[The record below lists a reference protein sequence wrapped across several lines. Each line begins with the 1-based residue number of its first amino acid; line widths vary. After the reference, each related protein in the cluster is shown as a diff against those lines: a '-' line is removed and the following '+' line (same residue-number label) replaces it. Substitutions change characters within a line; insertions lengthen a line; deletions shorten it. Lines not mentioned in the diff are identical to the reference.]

1 MAGALSRR
9 DIEMIFR
16 AETDKA
22 TRPIGEL
29 TRDVKTLRSALEDQ
43 IKAAERG
50 EVSLDKLADTTRD
63 LKKAQEELGTAR
75 SLLTS
80 LNGQVTALEKAEA
93 KLESASAKYNDLK
106 AQVEAAEK
114 PTKRLTNSLEAA
126 GNAQQRAADSVEK
139 IGTEV
144 AATRAQIEGII
155 GPVTNFGESFKSIA
169 DTSREIARGLAVAGA
184 ASDDFKGKL
193 AALDAQQAKLDGDN
207 AFQQQGRD
215 AGLLQAQIDYISQ
228 FENRVELLNQAKREL
243 TQQNAAFDQALRAQE
258 AKEGAANVDQLRRAF
273 EATAAEQQRI
283 EQVNAF
289 RQIAADANAAATD
302 VSRFGTTA
310 DTTSASAT
318 RLADAILGITA
329 PTAAAN
335 QSLDGL
341 EESVKSA
348 ASVLD
353 GDAQKSLQ
361 QYNVA
366 MGELSAANAAAMRI
380 AKDVDGYRVQQEA
393 LARSTAAFE
402 TAQAE
407 VKKLAADL
415 ATADTPTDQM
425 AQALKRAEA
434 QLEAA
439 GREMQRDGNLAE
451 QMGAKLRKAG
461 VDVNNLTQAEE
472 RLTQAA
478 KEAAAAQSEIA
489 GKTGGGTSPFGF
501 SLQDMQNLGY
511 QVNDL
516 ITQVASGTPI
526 TQAFAQQ
533 FGQIYQIPAMQN
545 LIARF
550 AVFIPLVA
558 AAAVVVGTLAAAIS
572 RAGDR
577 ADALKQAEGYI
588 ARIGEGG
595 ALTAQQMA
603 DASVALQDFGASA
616 EDAFKIVTDFNEAGL
631 DPTYLND
638 FTQAVKN
645 ASDATGVE
653 MPEAASLLTDAL
665 SGGYDQVVALDEQ
678 FNFLTVSEREHI
690 RAMYDSGQ
698 ESEARRIV
706 FDRFYE
712 SMDEGAAK
720 MNGPWSNA
728 VDNFKGAF
736 RSFLDYL
743 GSTTIV
749 KDFIRDVNDALVG
762 LNYLLLRARGF
773 SHEEAGIAAVQRQ
786 GRAPQQGG
794 RTGGGGTGDPA
805 GGRTRGPTKEGQ
817 DAIADAQREL
827 KARKLLTHEER
838 LRNAEIEARRKA
850 PKGASDEERSQL
862 AALARQK
869 EQNAIAEEG
878 RKAGARGAKKAETD
892 RKRAQREAEALANK
906 IAAAEESL
914 QTGLDGMETKVAKA
928 TMGSVEEALAAAGQ
942 AVDSQ
947 YDKLYRRLDDF
958 AKLTG
963 GRGTIGGLSIDA
975 YRAQL
980 DANKV
985 ILTQQAQLKVYEDQI
1000 NAVLNQ
1006 RKAILADIEE
1016 RANRGAIT
1024 SAQAIQESSEVTSR
1038 LNPVI
1043 QQLAGAAG
1051 QFATSI
1057 AGANPSPEL
1066 QAFLDKMERI
1076 SGQAAAGPMQS
1087 DVSKTAN
1094 ARLGAEESKLNT
1106 IIQQR
1111 NELIAANNT
1120 LVELGLKTQ
1129 ADAQRDTAAA
1139 FATSQPMIMEQ
1150 VRVIQ
1155 QTLDLM
1161 RQLGV
1166 IQPQV
1171 YDAWIAKLQAVT
1183 AQSTY
1188 TNENV
1193 LKLNNLVQ
1201 NQLLQG
1207 GMNMFDSFA
1216 KGLAGLATGTMS
1228 VGDAFNGLLDT
1239 FLNFAATFLA
1249 EIAKMIIQALIL
1261 KAIQSALGLPG
1272 GGGGL
1277 GGFFFHSG
1285 TGPGGVGGGSSRR
1298 TRSSFDLHPSMLAAV
1313 PRYHEGTQGAGLKNN
1328 EMVAVLERGEKVLTE
1343 EQQRAEAKRAAGSGD
1358 GATGLR
1364 QVLAFGDDQVAAAM
1378 QGMAGEKVTVTH
1390 LRRNVPLIKQ
1400 LLKD

>member
-80 LNGQVTALEKAEA
+80 LNGQVAALDKAEA
-93 KLESASAKYNDLK
+93 KLEAASAKYNDLK

-126 GNAQQRAADSVEK
+126 GNAQQRAAENVSR
-139 IGTEV
+139 IGEEV
-144 AATRAQIEGII
+144 AQTRAQIEGII
-155 GPVTNFGESFKSIA
+155 GPVTNFGDSFKSIA

-184 ASDDFKGKL
+184 ASDEFKGKL
-193 AALDAQQAKLDGDN
+193 AALDAQQAKLDSDS

-243 TQQNAAFDQALRAQE
+243 VQQNAAFDQALRAQE
-258 AKEGAANVDQLRRAF
+258 AKEGAANVETLRRAF

-366 MGELSAANAAAMRI
+366 MGELAAANAAAMRI
-380 AKDVDGYRVQQEA
+380 AKDIDGYQVQQEA
-393 LARSTAAFE
+393 LARSTARFQE
-402 TAQAE
+402 AQGE
-407 VKKLAADL
+407 VKRLAADL
-415 ATADTPTDQM
+415 AATDTPTDQM

-434 QLEAA
+434 ALEAA
-439 GREMQRDGNLAE
+439 GREMQRDGNAAE
-451 QMGAKLRKAG
+451 QMAGKLRRAG
-461 VDVNNLTQAEE
+461 VDVNNLTEAEQ

-489 GKTGGGTSPFGF
+489 GKTGGATNPFGF

-511 QVNDL
+511 QINDL

-558 AAAVVVGTLAAAIS
+558 AAAAVVGVFAAALS

-588 ARIGEGG
+588 ARVGEGG
-595 ALTAQQMA
+595 ELTAQQIA

-653 MPEAASLLTDAL
+653 MPEAAKALTDAL
-665 SGGYDQVVALDEQ
+665 SGGYDEVVKLDEQ

-773 SHEEAGIAAVQRQ
+773 SHEEAGIAAVQGA

-794 RTGGGGTGDPA
+794 RGGRAGGDPA
-805 GGRTRGPTKEGQ
+805 GGRTTGRTKEGA
-817 DAIADAQREL
+817 DAIAEAREELVVRKQLTREQRL
-827 KARKLLTHEER
+827 ARAER
-838 LRNAEIEARRKA
+838 EARRKA
-850 PKGASDEERSQL
+850 PAGASDAERAEL
-862 AALARQK
+862 ASIARQK
-869 EQNAIAEEG
+869 EANAIAEEG
-878 RKAGARGAKKAETD
+878 RKAGARGARKAEAD
-892 RKRAQREAEALANK
+892 RRRAAREAETLANR

-914 QTGLDGMETKVAKA
+914 QTGLDGMEAKVARA
-928 TMGSVEEALAAAGQ
+928 TMGSLEESLAAAGQ

-947 YDKLYRRLDDF
+947 YDKLYRKLDDF
-958 AKLTG
+958 AKLTN

-985 ILTQQAQLKVYEDQI
+985 ILTQQAQLKVYEDQV

-1043 QQLAGAAG
+1043 QQLAGAAST
-1051 QFATSI
+1051 FATSI

-1094 ARLGAEESKLNT
+1094 ARLGAEEAKLNT

-1139 FATSQPMIMEQ
+1139 FANSQPMIMEQ

-1161 RQLGV
+1161 RELGV

-1171 YDAWIAKLQAVT
+1171 YDAWIAKLQAVQ

-1207 GMNMFDSFA
+1207 GMNMFDAFA

-1228 VGDAFNGLLDT
+1228 VGDAFEGLLDT

-1261 KAIQSALGLPG
+1261 KAIQSSLGLPG

-1298 TRSSFDLHPSMLAAV
+1298 TRSSFELHPSMLAAV

-1343 EQQRAEAKRAAGSGD
+1343 EQQRAEAKRNAGSGD
-1358 GATGLR
+1358 SGGGLR

-1378 QGMAGEKVTVTH
+1378 QGAAGEKVTVTH

>member
-126 GNAQQRAADSVEK
+126 GNAQQRAADNVEK

-193 AALDAQQAKLDGDN
+193 AALDAQQAKLDSDN

-258 AKEGAANVDQLRRAF
+258 AKEGAANVETLRRAF

-289 RQIAADANAAATD
+289 RQIASDANAAATD

-335 QSLDGL
+335 RSLDGL

-353 GDAQKSLQ
+353 GDAQKSLH

-366 MGELSAANAAAMRI
+366 MGELAAANAAAMRI
-380 AKDVDGYRVQQEA
+380 AKDIDGYQVQQEA
-393 LARSTAAFE
+393 LAKSTARFE
-402 TAQAE
+402 EAQAE

-415 ATADTPTDQM
+415 AATDTPTEQM
-425 AQALKRAEA
+425 AAALRKAEA
-434 QLEAA
+434 ALEAA
-439 GREMQRDGNLAE
+439 GREMQRDGNAAE
-451 QMGAKLRKAG
+451 QMAGKLRKAG
-461 VDVNNLTQAEE
+461 VDVNNLTEAEQ
-472 RLTQAA
+472 RLTDAA
-478 KEAAAAQSEIA
+478 KEAAAAQAEIA
-489 GKTGGGTSPFGF
+489 GATGGATNPLGF

-511 QVNDL
+511 QINDL

-533 FGQIYQIPAMQN
+533 FGQIFQIPAMQN

-558 AAAVVVGTLAAAIS
+558 AAAAIVAVLAAAIS
-572 RAGDR
+572 RVGDR

-595 ALTAQQMA
+595 ALTAQQIA

-653 MPEAASLLTDAL
+653 MPEAAAALTDAL
-665 SGGYDQVVALDEQ
+665 SGGYDEVVKLDEQ

-706 FDRFYE
+706 FDKFYE

-749 KDFIRDVNDALVG
+749 KDFIKDVDDALVG

-773 SHEEAGIAAVQRQ
+773 SHEEAGIAAVQRK

-794 RTGGGGTGDPA
+794 RGGRAGGDPA
-805 GGRTRGPTKEGQ
+805 GGRTTGRTKEGA
-817 DAIADAQREL
+817 DAIAEAREELVVRKQLTREQRL
-827 KARKLLTHEER
+827 ARAER
-838 LRNAEIEARRKA
+838 DARRKA
-850 PKGASDEERSQL
+850 PAGASDAERDEL
-862 AALARQK
+862 ASIARQK
-869 EQNAIAEEG
+869 EANAIAAEG
-878 RKAGARGAKKAETD
+878 RKAGERGAKKAEAD
-892 RKRAQREAEALANK
+892 RRRAAREAQTLANR

-928 TMGSVEEALAAAGQ
+928 TMGNIEEALAASAR
-942 AVDSQ
+942 AVDAQ
-947 YDKLYRRLDDF
+947 YDKLYRKLDDF
-958 AKLTG
+958 AKLTNG
-963 GRGTIGGLSIDA
+963 KGTIGGLTIES

-980 DANKV
+980 DANKAL
-985 ILTQQAQLKVYEDQI
+985 LTQQAQLKDYEEDV
-1000 NAVLNQ
+1000 NALVAIRAQKL
-1006 RKAILADIEE
+1006 KAIEE
-1016 RANRGAIT
+1016 RVASGAL
-1024 SAQAIQESSEVTSR
+1024 SPAAGVAEAAEVTSR
-1038 LNPVI
+1038 LND
-1043 QQLAGAAG
+1043 QLDR
-1051 QFATSI
+1051 SI
-1057 AGANPSPEL
+1057 AAAFSFAAAMYEVKPSPQL
-1066 QAFLDKMERI
+1066 SAFMAKLDSIDLTTGVGRENTEARKI
-1076 SGQAAAGPMQS
+1076 SDKVLSG
-1087 DVSKTAN
+1087 
-1094 ARLGAEESKLNT
+1094 EEAKLNT
-1106 IIQQR
+1106 IIQQS

-1120 LVELGLKTQ
+1120 LVELGLKTTQ
-1129 ADAQRDTAAA
+1129 DAQRDTAAA
-1139 FATSQPMIMEQ
+1139 FANSQPAIQAQ
-1150 VRVIQ
+1150 VATIRE
-1155 QTLDLM
+1155 TLDLM
-1161 RQLGV
+1161 RELGV

-1171 YDAWIAKLQAVT
+1171 YDTWIAKLQAVT

-1228 VGDAFNGLLDT
+1228 VGDAFEGLLDT

-1261 KAIQSALGLPG
+1261 QAIQSSLGLPG

-1298 TRSSFDLHPSMLAAV
+1298 TRSSFDLHPSMLGAV

-1343 EQQRAEAKRAAGSGD
+1343 EQQRAEAKRNAGGGDSG
-1358 GATGLR
+1358 GGLR

-1378 QGMAGEKVTVTH
+1378 QGTAGEKVTVTH

>member
-43 IKAAERG
+43 ISAAERG

-80 LNGQVTALEKAEA
+80 LNGQVSALEKAEQ
-93 KLESASAKYNDLK
+93 KLEAASAKYNDLK
-106 AQVEAAEK
+106 TQVEAAEK

-126 GNAQQRAADSVEK
+126 GNAQQRAAENVEK

-144 AATRAQIEGII
+144 AATRSQIEGII
-155 GPVTNFGESFKSIA
+155 GPVTSFGDSFKSIA
-169 DTSREIARGLAVAGA
+169 DTSRDIARGLAVAGA
-184 ASDDFKGKL
+184 ATDEFKGKL
-193 AALDAQQAKLDGDN
+193 AALDAAQAKLDGDN

-258 AKEGAANVDQLRRAF
+258 AKEGAANVETLRRAF

-289 RQIAADANAAATD
+289 RQIASDANAAATD

-310 DTTSASAT
+310 DTTSTSAT

-329 PTAAAN
+329 PTALAN

-366 MGELSAANAAAMRI
+366 MGELASANAAAMRI
-380 AKDVDGYRVQQEA
+380 AKDVDGYRVQQDA
-393 LARSTAAFE
+393 LAKSTARFE
-402 TAQAE
+402 EAQAE

-415 ATADTPTDQM
+415 AATDTPTEQM
-425 AQALKRAEA
+425 AAALRKAEGA
-434 QLEAA
+434 LEAA
-439 GREMQRDGNLAE
+439 GREMQKDGNAAE
-451 QMGAKLRKAG
+451 QMAGKLRRAG
-461 VDVNNLTQAEE
+461 VDVNNLTEAEQ

-489 GKTGGGTSPFGF
+489 GKTGGATNPFGF

-558 AAAVVVGTLAAAIS
+558 AAAVVVGVFAAAVS

-653 MPEAASLLTDAL
+653 MPDAAAALTDAL
-665 SGGYDQVVALDEQ
+665 SGGYDEVVKLDEQ

-794 RTGGGGTGDPA
+794 RTGGGGDPA
-805 GGRTRGPTKEGQ
+805 GGRTTGRTKEGQ
-817 DAIADAQREL
+817 DAIAEAREELVVRRQLTREQRL
-827 KARKLLTHEER
+827 A
-838 LRNAEIEARRKA
+838 NAEREARRKA
-850 PKGASDEERSQL
+850 PAGSSDAERAELASI
-862 AALARQK
+862 ARQK
-869 EQNAIAEEG
+869 ESNAIAEEG
-878 RKAGARGAKKAETD
+878 RKAGARGA
-892 RKRAQREAEALANK
+892 RRAQADARRAAREAETLANR
-906 IAAAEESL
+906 IAAAQESL

-928 TMGSVEEALAAAGQ
+928 TMGNIEEALAAAGQ

-947 YDKLYRRLDDF
+947 YDRLYRRLEDF
-958 AKLTG
+958 ATLTN

-985 ILTQQAQLKVYEDQI
+985 ILTQQAQLKVYEDQV

-1024 SAQAIQESSEVTSR
+1024 SAQAIQESAEVTSR

-1043 QQLAGAAG
+1043 QQLAGAATT
-1051 QFATSI
+1051 FATAI
-1057 AGANPSPEL
+1057 GGASPSPEL
-1066 QAFLDKMERI
+1066 QAFLDKMDRI

-1094 ARLGAEESKLNT
+1094 ARLGVEEAKLNQ
-1106 IIQQR
+1106 IISER
-1111 NELIAANNT
+1111 NNLIAANNT

-1139 FATSQPMIMEQ
+1139 FANSQPMIQAQ
-1150 VRVIQ
+1150 VAVIQ

-1161 RQLGV
+1161 RELGV
-1166 IQPQV
+1166 VQPQV

-1228 VGDAFNGLLDT
+1228 VGEAFGDLLNT

-1343 EQQRAEAKRAAGSGD
+1343 EQQRAEAKRNAGGGDSG
-1358 GATGLR
+1358 GGLR

-1378 QGMAGEKVTVTH
+1378 QGTAGEKVTVTH

>member
-80 LNGQVTALEKAEA
+80 LNGQVAALDKAEA

-126 GNAQQRAADSVEK
+126 GNAQQRAAENVSR
-139 IGTEV
+139 IGEEV
-144 AATRAQIEGII
+144 AQTRAQIEGII
-155 GPVTNFGESFKSIA
+155 GPVTNFGDSFKSIA

-184 ASDDFKGKL
+184 ASDEFKGKL
-193 AALDAQQAKLDGDN
+193 AALDAQQAKLDSDS

-228 FENRVELLNQAKREL
+228 FENRVEMLNAAKREL
-243 TQQNAAFDQALRAQE
+243 TQQNAAFDQALKAQE
-258 AKEGAANVDQLRRAF
+258 AKEGAANVETLRRAF

-318 RLADAILGITA
+318 RLADAILAITA

-348 ASVLD
+348 AAVLD

-366 MGELSAANAAAMRI
+366 MGELAAANAAAMRI
-380 AKDVDGYRVQQEA
+380 ARDVDGYRTQQEA

-402 TAQAE
+402 AAQAE
-407 VKKLAADL
+407 VKRLAADL
-415 ATADTPTDQM
+415 ATTDTPTDQM
-425 AQALKRAEA
+425 VQALKRAEA

-451 QMGAKLRKAG
+451 QMGGKLRKAG
-461 VDVNNLTQAEE
+461 VDVNNLTEAEQ

-478 KEAAAAQSEIA
+478 KEAAAAQEEIA
-489 GKTGGGTSPFGF
+489 GKTGGATNPFGF

-595 ALTAQQMA
+595 ELTAQQMA

-653 MPEAASLLTDAL
+653 MPDAAKALTDAL
-665 SGGYDQVVALDEQ
+665 SGGYDEVVKLDEQ

-794 RTGGGGTGDPA
+794 RSAGRGDPA
-805 GGRTRGPTKEGQ
+805 GGRTTGPTKEGQ

-827 KARKLLTHEER
+827 KARKLLTREER

-850 PKGASDEERSQL
+850 PTGASDEERDQL

-869 EQNAIAEEG
+869 ELNAITEEG
-878 RKAGARGAKKAETD
+878 RKAGARGARKAEAD
-892 RKRAQREAEALANK
+892 RRRAQREAETLANR

-928 TMGSVEEALAAAGQ
+928 TMGNITEALAAAGQ

-963 GRGTIGGLSIDA
+963 GKGTIGGLSIDA

-1024 SAQAIQESSEVTSR
+1024 SAQAIKESSEVTSR

-1087 DVSKTAN
+1087 DVAKTAD

-1129 ADAQRDTAAA
+1129 QDAQRDTAAA
-1139 FATSQPMIMEQ
+1139 FQNSQPMIMEQ

-1161 RQLGV
+1161 RELGV

-1285 TGPGGVGGGSSRR
+1285 TDSVGGGSSRR
-1298 TRSSFDLHPSMLAAV
+1298 TRSSFELHPSMLAAV

-1328 EMVAVLERGEKVLTE
+1328 EMVAVLERGEKVMTE
-1343 EQQRAEAKRAAGSGD
+1343 EQQRQEAKRAAGSGD

>member
-80 LNGQVTALEKAEA
+80 LNGQVSALEKAEQ

-126 GNAQQRAADSVEK
+126 GNAQQRAAENVEK

-155 GPVTNFGESFKSIA
+155 GPVTNFGDSFKSIA

-193 AALDAQQAKLDGDN
+193 AALDAQQAKLDSDS

-215 AGLLQAQIDYISQ
+215 AGLLQSQIDYISQ

-258 AKEGAANVDQLRRAF
+258 AKEGADNVNRLRAAF

-318 RLADAILGITA
+318 RLADAILAITA
-329 PTAAAN
+329 PASAAN
-335 QSLDGL
+335 QSIDGL
-341 EESVKSA
+341 EESVKQA

-353 GDAQKSLQ
+353 GEGNRSLQ

-366 MGELSAANAAAMRI
+366 MGELAAANAAAMRI

-478 KEAAAAQSEIA
+478 KEAAAAQQEIA

-712 SMDEGAAK
+712 SMDEGATK

-749 KDFIRDVNDALVG
+749 KDFIRDVNDALIG

-794 RTGGGGTGDPA
+794 RSSGGGDPA

-817 DAIADAQREL
+817 DAIADANREL
-827 KARKLLTHEER
+827 KARKLLTREER

-850 PKGASDEERSQL
+850 PKGASDDERDQL

-869 EQNAIAEEG
+869 ELNAITEEG
-878 RKAGARGAKKAETD
+878 RKAGARGARKAEAD
-892 RKRAQREAEALANK
+892 RKRAQREAETLANR

-928 TMGSVEEALAAAGQ
+928 TMGSVEDALAAAGQ

-963 GRGTIGGLSIDA
+963 GKGTIGGLSIDA

-1024 SAQAIQESSEVTSR
+1024 SAQAIKESSEVTSR

-1043 QQLAGAAG
+1043 QQLAGAAST
-1051 QFATSI
+1051 FATSI

-1066 QAFLDKMERI
+1066 QAFLDKMDRI

-1094 ARLGAEESKLNT
+1094 ARLGAEEAKLNT

-1139 FATSQPMIMEQ
+1139 FQNSQPMIMEQ

-1161 RQLGV
+1161 RELGV

-1285 TGPGGVGGGSSRR
+1285 TDSVGGGSSRR
-1298 TRSSFDLHPSMLAAV
+1298 TRSSFELHPSMLAAV

-1378 QGMAGEKVTVTH
+1378 QGAAGEKVTVTH

>member
-22 TRPIGEL
+22 SRPIGDL
-29 TRDVKTLRSALEDQ
+29 TKDVKALRGALEDQ
-43 IKAAERG
+43 VKAAERG

-75 SLLTS
+75 SLLTA
-80 LNGQVTALEKAEA
+80 LNGQVSALEKAEQ
-93 KLESASAKYNDLK
+93 KLESATEKYNRLK
-106 AQVEAAEK
+106 AEVDAAEK

-126 GNAQQRAADSVEK
+126 GNAQQRAADNVER

-144 AATRAQIEGII
+144 QQTREQIEGII
-155 GPVTNFGESFKSIA
+155 GPVSNFADSFKQVA
-169 DTSREIARGLAVAGA
+169 DTSRDIARGLAVAGA
-184 ASDDFKGKL
+184 ASDDFKAKL
-193 AALDAQQAKLDGDN
+193 AALDAQQAKLDSDSS
-207 AFQQQGRD
+207 FQQQGRD
-215 AGLLQAQIDYISQ
+215 AGLLQSQIDYISQ

-243 TQQNAAFDQALRAQE
+243 TQQNAAFDEALRAQE
-258 AKEGAANVDQLRRAF
+258 AKEGAANVEQLRRAF

-318 RLADAILGITA
+318 RLADAILAITA
-329 PTAAAN
+329 PAAAAN
-335 QSLDGL
+335 QTLDGL
-341 EESVKSA
+341 EGSVKEA

-353 GDAQKSLQ
+353 GEGKRSLQ
-361 QYNVA
+361 QYNQA
-366 MGELSAANAAAMRI
+366 MNDLAAANAATMRI
-380 AKDVDGYRVQQEA
+380 AKDIDGWRTQQEA

-402 TAQAE
+402 AAQAE
-407 VKKLAADL
+407 VKRLAADL
-415 ATADTPTDQM
+415 ATTDTPTDEM
-425 AQALKRAEA
+425 AKALRRAEA
-434 QLEAA
+434 ALEAA
-439 GREMQRDGNLAE
+439 GREMQKDGNQAE
-451 QMGAKLRKAG
+451 AMGAKLRRAG
-461 VDVNNLTQAEE
+461 VDVNDLTKAEE
-472 RLTQAA
+472 RLTTAA
-478 KEAAAAQSEIA
+478 KEAAAAQEEIS
-489 GKTGGGTSPFGF
+489 GKTGGQANAFGF

-516 ITQVASGTPI
+516 ITQIASGTPI

-577 ADALKQAEGYI
+577 AEELRKAEAYI
-588 ARIGEGG
+588 ARIGDGG
-595 ALTAQQMA
+595 DLTAQQIA
-603 DASVALQDFGASA
+603 NASIALQDMGVSA
-616 EDAFKIVTDFNEAGL
+616 EDAFKILQDLNEAGL
-631 DPTYLND
+631 DPQYVD
-638 FTQAVKN
+638 AFTTAIKN
-645 ASDATGVE
+645 AADATGVE
-653 MPEAASLLTDAL
+653 MPEAASALTDAL
-665 SGGYDQVVALDEQ
+665 AGGYDEVVKLDEQ

-706 FDRFYE
+706 FDRFYA
-712 SMDEGAAK
+712 SMEEGAK
-720 MNGPWSNA
+720 NMNGPWKNA

-736 RSFLDYL
+736 RSFLDWL
-743 GSTTIV
+743 GSTTVV
-749 KDFIRDVNDALVG
+749 KDFINDVNNALVG

-773 SHEEAGIAAVQRQ
+773 THEQAGNAAVNNG
-786 GRAPQQGG
+786 GRAPTAAPRPTGDPRGG
-794 RTGGGGTGDPA
+794 RTTGS
-805 GGRTRGPTKEGQ
+805 TKEGQ
-817 DAIADAQREL
+817 DAIADARAEL
-827 KARKLLTHEER
+827 VERKKLTREER

-850 PKGASDEERSQL
+850 PKGSSDEERDQL
-862 AALARQK
+862 AAIARQK
-869 EQNAIAEEG
+869 ELNAINEE
-878 RKAGARGAKKAETD
+878 GAKKGAAAA
-892 RKRAQREAEALANK
+892 KRAKADRDRAAREAQALQNR
-906 IAAAEESL
+906 IDAAEESL
-914 QTGLDGMETKVAKA
+914 QSGLDGMEAKVAR
-928 TMGSVEEALAAAGQ
+928 TSMGGIADALAAAET
-942 AVDSQ
+942 AVDKQ
-947 YDKLYRRLDDF
+947 YDKLYRKLDDF

-985 ILTQQAQLKVYEDQI
+985 ILTQQAQLKVYEDQV
-1000 NAVLNQ
+1000 NAVLEQ
-1006 RKAILADIEE
+1006 RKQLLADIEE

-1024 SAQAIQESSEVTSR
+1024 SSQAIRESSEVTSR
-1038 LNPVI
+1038 LNPII
-1043 QQLAGAAG
+1043 QQLSGAATT
-1051 QFATSI
+1051 FASSI

-1076 SGQAAAGPMQS
+1076 SGQAQAGPMQS
-1087 DVSKTAN
+1087 DVAKTAQS
-1094 ARLGAEESKLNT
+1094 RLGVEENKLNQ
-1106 IIQQR
+1106 IISER
-1111 NELIAANNT
+1111 NNLIAANNT

-1139 FATSQPMIMEQ
+1139 FANSQPMIQAQ
-1150 VRVIQ
+1150 VQVIR
-1155 QTLDLM
+1155 QTIDLM
-1161 RQLGV
+1161 RELGV

-1261 KAIQSALGLPG
+1261 KAIQSSLGLPG

-1285 TGPGGVGGGSSRR
+1285 GDVGGGSSRR
-1298 TRSSFDLHPSMLAAV
+1298 TRSSFEIHPSMLAAV
-1313 PRYHEGTQGAGLKNN
+1313 PRYHEGTQGAGLKND
-1328 EMVAVLERGEKVLTE
+1328 EMVAVLQRGEKVLTE
-1343 EQQRAEAKRAAGSGD
+1343 EQQRQEAARNAGGSGD
-1358 GATGLR
+1358 GSTGLR

-1378 QGMAGEKVTVTH
+1378 QGAAGEKVTVTH

>member
-80 LNGQVTALEKAEA
+80 LNGQVSALEKAEQ

-126 GNAQQRAADSVEK
+126 GNAQQRAAENVEK

-144 AATRAQIEGII
+144 AATRSQIEAII
-155 GPVTNFGESFKSIA
+155 GPVTNFGDSFKSIA
-169 DTSREIARGLAVAGA
+169 DTSRDIARGLAVAGA
-184 ASDDFKGKL
+184 ATDEFKGKL
-193 AALDAQQAKLDGDN
+193 AALDAAQAKLDGDN

-258 AKEGAANVDQLRRAF
+258 AKEGAANVETLRRAF

-289 RQIAADANAAATD
+289 RQIASDANAAATD

-310 DTTSASAT
+310 DTTSTSAT

-329 PTAAAN
+329 PTALAN

-366 MGELSAANAAAMRI
+366 MGELASANAAAMRI

-393 LARSTAAFE
+393 LAKSTARFE
-402 TAQAE
+402 EAQAE

-415 ATADTPTDQM
+415 AATDTPTEQM
-425 AQALKRAEA
+425 AAALRKAEGA
-434 QLEAA
+434 LEAA
-439 GREMQRDGNLAE
+439 GREMQKDGNAAE
-451 QMGAKLRKAG
+451 QMAGKLRRAG
-461 VDVNNLTQAEE
+461 VDVNNLTEAEQ

-489 GKTGGGTSPFGF
+489 GKTGGATNPFGF

-558 AAAVVVGTLAAAIS
+558 AAAAIVGVFAAALS

-595 ALTAQQMA
+595 QLTAQQMA

-616 EDAFKIVTDFNEAGL
+616 EDAFKIITDFNEAGL

-653 MPEAASLLTDAL
+653 MPDAAAALTDAL
-665 SGGYDQVVALDEQ
+665 SGGYDEVVKLDEQ

-794 RTGGGGTGDPA
+794 RGGRAGGDPA
-805 GGRTRGPTKEGQ
+805 GGRTTGRTKEGS
-817 DAIADAQREL
+817 DAIAEAREELVVRKQLTREQRL
-827 KARKLLTHEER
+827 ARAER
-838 LRNAEIEARRKA
+838 DARRKA
-850 PKGASDEERSQL
+850 PAGASDAERAEL
-862 AALARQK
+862 ASIARQK
-869 EQNAIAEEG
+869 ESNAIAEEG
-878 RKAGARGAKKAETD
+878 RKAGARGAKKAEAD
-892 RKRAQREAEALANK
+892 RKRAQREAETLANK

-914 QTGLDGMETKVAKA
+914 QTGLDGMETKVARA
-928 TMGSVEEALAAAGQ
+928 TMGSLEESLAAAGQ

-947 YDKLYRRLDDF
+947 YDKLYRKLEDF
-958 AKLTG
+958 AKLTN

-985 ILTQQAQLKVYEDQI
+985 ILTQQAQLKVYEDQV

-1043 QQLAGAAG
+1043 QQLVGAAST
-1051 QFATSI
+1051 FASSI

-1066 QAFLDKMERI
+1066 QAFLDKMDRI

-1094 ARLGAEESKLNT
+1094 ARLGAEEAKLNT

-1139 FATSQPMIMEQ
+1139 FANSQPMIQEQ

-1161 RQLGV
+1161 RELGV

-1298 TRSSFDLHPSMLAAV
+1298 TRSSFELHPSMLGAV

-1343 EQQRAEAKRAAGSGD
+1343 EQQRAEAKRNAGGGDSSG
-1358 GATGLR
+1358 GLR

-1378 QGMAGEKVTVTH
+1378 QGAAGEKVTVTH

>member
-1 MAGALSRR
+1 
-9 DIEMIFR
+9 MIFR

-43 IKAAERG
+43 IKTAERG
-50 EVSLDKLADTTRD
+50 EVSLDKLATTTRD

-80 LNGQVTALEKAEA
+80 LNGQVSALEKAEQ
-93 KLESASAKYNDLK
+93 KLEAASAKYNDLK
-106 AQVEAAEK
+106 NQVDAAEK
-114 PTKRLTNSLEAA
+114 PTKRLTNSMEAA
-126 GNAQQRAADSVEK
+126 GRAQSAAAESVER
-139 IGTEV
+139 IGAEV
-144 AATRAQIEGII
+144 AQTRAQIEGII
-155 GPVTNFGESFKSIA
+155 GPVTNFGESFKTIA

-184 ASDDFKGKL
+184 ASDDFKAKL
-193 AALDAQQAKLDGDN
+193 AALDAQQSKTN
-207 AFQQQGRD
+207 ADASFQKQGQD
-215 AGLLQAQIDYISQ
+215 AGLLQSQIDYISQ

-258 AKEGAANVDQLRRAF
+258 AKEGADNVNRLRAAF

-289 RQIAADANAAATD
+289 RTIAADANAAATD

-318 RLADAILGITA
+318 RLADAILAITA
-329 PTAAAN
+329 PASAAN
-335 QSLDGL
+335 QSIDGL
-341 EESVKSA
+341 EESVKQA
-348 ASVLD
+348 ASILD
-353 GDAQKSLQ
+353 GEGNRSLQ

-366 MGELSAANAAAMRI
+366 MGELAAANAAAMRI
-380 AKDVDGYRVQQEA
+380 AKDVDGYRTQQEA
-393 LARSTAAFE
+393 LARSTAAFQA
-402 TAQAE
+402 AQAE
-407 VKKLAADL
+407 VKRLAADL
-415 ATADTPTDQM
+415 ATADTPTDEM
-425 AQALKRAEA
+425 AKALSRAEA
-434 QLEAA
+434 ALEAA

-451 QMGAKLRKAG
+451 QMGGKLRKAG
-461 VDVNNLTQAEE
+461 VDVNDLTQAEQ

-478 KEAAAAQSEIA
+478 KEAAAAQNEIA
-489 GKTGGGTSPFGF
+489 GKTGGASTPFGF

-558 AAAVVVGTLAAAIS
+558 AAAVAVGTLAAAIS

-577 ADALKQAEGYI
+577 AEALKSAEAYI
-588 ARIGEGG
+588 ARIGDGG
-595 ALTAQQMA
+595 DITAQQMA
-603 DASVALQDFGASA
+603 NASIALQDFGVSA
-616 EDAFKIVTDFNEAGL
+616 EDAMTILQNLNEAGL
-631 DPTYLND
+631 DPQYID
-638 FTQAVKN
+638 AFTVAIKN

-653 MPEAASLLTDAL
+653 MPEAAQLLTDAL
-665 SGGYDQVVALDEQ
+665 SGGYDQVVKLDEQ

-706 FDRFYE
+706 FDRFYA
-712 SMDEGAAK
+712 SMDEGASK
-720 MNGPWSNA
+720 MNGPWKNA

-743 GSTTIV
+743 GSTTVV
-749 KDFIRDVNDALVG
+749 KDFIADVNNALVG

-773 SHEEAGIAAVQRQ
+773 SHEQAGNAAVNGQ
-786 GRAPQQGG
+786 GRAPQAPQRPQGDPRGG
-794 RTGGGGTGDPA
+794 RTT
-805 GGRTRGPTKEGQ
+805 GPTKEGQ

-827 KARKLLTHEER
+827 KARKLLTREER

-850 PKGASDEERSQL
+850 PSGASDEERDQL

-869 EQNAIAEEG
+869 ESNALAEEG
-878 RKAGARGAKKAETD
+878 RKKGASAAKKAQSERD
-892 RKRAQREAEALANK
+892 KAAREAAALQNR
-906 IAAAEESL
+906 IESAEESL
-914 QTGLDGMETKVAKA
+914 QSGLDGMDAKVAKVA
-928 TMGSVEEALAAAGQ
+928 TGGITEALANAST
-942 AVDSQ
+942 AVDKQ
-947 YDKLYRRLDDF
+947 YDRLYRKLDDF
-958 AKLTG
+958 AKLTQG
-963 GRGTIGGLSIDA
+963 KGTIGGLTIDA

-980 DANKV
+980 DANKT
-985 ILTQQAQLKVYEDQI
+985 ILTQQAQLKVYEDQV
-1000 NAVLNQ
+1000 NDVLNQ
-1006 RKAILADIEE
+1006 RKQLLADIEE

-1024 SAQAIQESSEVTSR
+1024 SAQAIKESSEVTSR

-1057 AGANPSPEL
+1057 AGATPSPEL

-1076 SGQAAAGPMQS
+1076 SGQAQQGPMQS
-1087 DVSKTAN
+1087 DVAKTAN
-1094 ARLGAEESKLNT
+1094 TRLGAEEAKLNQ
-1106 IIQQR
+1106 IIAER
-1111 NELIAANNT
+1111 NNLISANNT

-1139 FATSQPMIMEQ
+1139 FATSQPMIAEQ

-1343 EQQRAEAKRAAGSGD
+1343 EQQRAEAKRAAGSGES
-1358 GATGLR
+1358 ATGLR

>member
-1 MAGALSRR
+1 MAGALNRR

-43 IKAAERG
+43 IKTAERG
-50 EVSLDKLADTTRD
+50 EVSLDKLASTTRD

-80 LNGQVTALEKAEA
+80 LNGQVSALEKAEE
-93 KLESASAKYNDLK
+93 KLTTASAKYNDLK
-106 AQVEAAEK
+106 NQVDAAEK
-114 PTKRLTNSLEAA
+114 PTKRLTNSMEAA
-126 GNAQQRAADSVEK
+126 GRAQSAAAESVER
-139 IGTEV
+139 IGAEV
-144 AATRAQIEGII
+144 AQTRAQIEGII
-155 GPVTNFGESFKSIA
+155 GPVTNFGDSFKSIA

-184 ASDDFKGKL
+184 ATDDFKAKL
-193 AALDAQQAKLDGDN
+193 ASLDAAQNKANADS
-207 AFQQQGRD
+207 AFQRQGQD

-228 FENRVELLNQAKREL
+228 FENRVELLSQAKKEL
-243 TQQNAAFDQALRAQE
+243 ATQNAAFDQALKAQA
-258 AKEGAANVDQLRRAF
+258 AKEGADNVDQLRRAF

-318 RLADAILGITA
+318 RLADAILAITA
-329 PTAAAN
+329 PAAAAN

-341 EESVKSA
+341 ENSVKTA

-353 GDAQKSLQ
+353 GDGQRSLQ

-366 MGELSAANAAAMRI
+366 MGELAAANAAAVRI
-380 AKDVDGYRVQQEA
+380 AKDVDGYRTQQEA

-402 TAQAE
+402 QAQRE
-407 VKKLAADL
+407 VVKLAADL
-415 ATADTPTDQM
+415 AAADAPTDEM
-425 AQALKRAEA
+425 ATALKRAEA
-434 QLEAA
+434 ALEAA
-439 GREMQRDGNLAE
+439 GKEMQRDGNLAE
-451 QMGAKLRKAG
+451 QLGGKLRKAG
-461 VDVNNLTQAEE
+461 VDVNDLTQAEQ

-478 KEAAAAQSEIA
+478 KEAAAAQGEIA
-489 GKTGGGTSPFGF
+489 GKTGGATNPFGF

-526 TQAFAQQ
+526 AQAFAQQ

-558 AAAVVVGTLAAAIS
+558 AAAVAVGVLVAVLN
-572 RAGDR
+572 RAGN
-577 ADALKQAEGYI
+577 AAENLKNAEGYI
-588 ARIGEGG
+588 ARIGDGG
-595 ALTAQQMA
+595 DFTAQQIA
-603 DASVALQDFGASA
+603 DATQALTDMGVAAG
-616 EDAFKIVTDFNEAGL
+616 EAFDIITQLNEAGL
-631 DPTYLND
+631 DPSYVQA
-638 FTQAVKN
+638 FTEAVRD
-645 ASDATGVE
+645 AALATGVE
-653 MPEAASLLTDAL
+653 IPEAAKLLTDAL
-665 SGGYDQVVALDEQ
+665 AGGYEEVAKLDDK
-678 FNFLTVSEREHI
+678 FNFLTVSEREQI

-706 FDRFYE
+706 FERFYA
-712 SMDEGAAK
+712 SMDEGAKK
-720 MNGPWSNA
+720 MRGTWSEA
-728 VDNFKGAF
+728 VRNFQEAWRG
-736 RSFLDYL
+736 FLDYL
-743 GSTTIV
+743 GNTQVIKNT
-749 KDFIRDVNDALVG
+749 IRDLNNAAIG
-762 LNYLLLRARGF
+762 LTYLTGRLKGL
-773 SHEEAGIAAVQRQ
+773 SHEQAGQLAVNGVSPNAPA
-786 GRAPQQGG
+786 GR
-794 RTGGGGTGDPA
+794 GGGGGAPRGDPR
-805 GGRTRGPTKEGQ
+805 GGRSTGPTKEGQ

-827 KARKLLTHEER
+827 KARKLLTREER

-850 PKGASDEERSQL
+850 PKGASDEERDQL

-869 EQNAIAEEG
+869 ESNALAEEG
-878 RKAGARGAKKAETD
+878 RKASARGAKAAETA
-892 RKRAQREAEALANK
+892 RNKALREAEALQNK
-906 IAAAEESL
+906 IEAAEESL
-914 QTGLDGMETKVAKA
+914 QSGLDGMDAKVARVA
-928 TMGSVEEALAAAGQ
+928 SGGITEALASAATE
-942 AVDSQ
+942 VDKQ

-958 AKLTG
+958 AKLTQG
-963 GRGTIGGLSIDA
+963 KGTIGGLTIDA

-985 ILTQQAQLKVYEDQI
+985 ILTQQAQLKVYEEQVND
-1000 NAVLNQ
+1000 VLNQ
-1006 RKAILADIEE
+1006 RKTLLADIEE

-1024 SAQAIQESSEVTSR
+1024 SAQAIKESSEVTSR

-1043 QQLAGAAG
+1043 QQLSTAAGA
-1051 QFATSI
+1051 FATSI
-1057 AGANPSPEL
+1057 AGATPSPEL

-1076 SGQAAAGPMQS
+1076 NGQAAAGPMQS
-1087 DVSKTAN
+1087 DVAKTADT
-1094 ARLGAEESKLNT
+1094 RLGAEEAKLNQ
-1106 IIQQR
+1106 IIAER
-1111 NELIAANNT
+1111 NNLISANNT

-1139 FATSQPMIMEQ
+1139 FANSQPMIAEQ

-1161 RQLGV
+1161 RELGV
-1166 IQPQV
+1166 VQPQV

-1228 VGDAFNGLLDT
+1228 VGEAFDGLLNT

-1285 TGPGGVGGGSSRR
+1285 TDSVGGGSSRR

-1343 EQQRAEAKRAAGSGD
+1343 EQQRQEAKKAAGGGDSG
-1358 GATGLR
+1358 GGLR

-1378 QGMAGEKVTVTH
+1378 QGAAGEKVTVTH

>member
-43 IKAAERG
+43 ISAAERG

-80 LNGQVTALEKAEA
+80 LNGQVSALEKAEQ
-93 KLESASAKYNDLK
+93 KLEAASAKYNDLK
-106 AQVEAAEK
+106 TQVEAAEK

-126 GNAQQRAADSVEK
+126 GNAQQRAAENVEK

-144 AATRAQIEGII
+144 AATRSQIEGII
-155 GPVTNFGESFKSIA
+155 GPVTSFGDSFKSIA
-169 DTSREIARGLAVAGA
+169 DTSRDIARGLAVAGA
-184 ASDDFKGKL
+184 ATDEFKGKL
-193 AALDAQQAKLDGDN
+193 AALDAAQAKLDGDN

-273 EATAAEQQRI
+273 EAAAAEQQRI

-289 RQIAADANAAATD
+289 RQIASDANAAATD

-329 PTAAAN
+329 PSALAN

-366 MGELSAANAAAMRI
+366 MGELASANAAAMRI
-380 AKDVDGYRVQQEA
+380 AKDVDGYRVQQDA
-393 LARSTAAFE
+393 LAKSTARFE
-402 TAQAE
+402 EAQAE

-415 ATADTPTDQM
+415 AATDTPTEQM
-425 AQALKRAEA
+425 AAALRKAEGA
-434 QLEAA
+434 LEAA
-439 GREMQRDGNLAE
+439 GREMQRDGNSAE
-451 QMGAKLRKAG
+451 QMAGKLRRAG
-461 VDVNNLTQAEE
+461 VDVNNLTEAEQ

-489 GKTGGGTSPFGF
+489 GKTGGATNPFGF

-653 MPEAASLLTDAL
+653 MPDAAAALTDAL
-665 SGGYDQVVALDEQ
+665 SGGYDEVVKLDEQ

-749 KDFIRDVNDALVG
+749 KDFIKDVNDALVG

-794 RTGGGGTGDPA
+794 RTGGGGDPA
-805 GGRTRGPTKEGQ
+805 GGRTTGRTKEGQ
-817 DAIADAQREL
+817 DAIAEAREELVVRRQLTREQRL
-827 KARKLLTHEER
+827 A
-838 LRNAEIEARRKA
+838 NAEREARRKA
-850 PKGASDEERSQL
+850 PAGSSDAERAELASI
-862 AALARQK
+862 ARQK
-869 EQNAIAEEG
+869 ESNAIAEEG
-878 RKAGARGAKKAETD
+878 RKAGARGA
-892 RKRAQREAEALANK
+892 RRAQADARRAAREAETLANR
-906 IAAAEESL
+906 IAAAQESL

-928 TMGSVEEALAAAGQ
+928 TMGNIEEALAAAGQ

-947 YDKLYRRLDDF
+947 YDRLYRRLEDF
-958 AKLTG
+958 ATLTN

-985 ILTQQAQLKVYEDQI
+985 ILTQQAQLKVYEDQV

-1024 SAQAIQESSEVTSR
+1024 SAQAIQESAEVTSR

-1043 QQLAGAAG
+1043 QQLAGAATT
-1051 QFATSI
+1051 FATAI
-1057 AGANPSPEL
+1057 GGASPSPEL
-1066 QAFLDKMERI
+1066 QAFLDKMDRI

-1094 ARLGAEESKLNT
+1094 ARLGVEEAKLNQ
-1106 IIQQR
+1106 IISER
-1111 NELIAANNT
+1111 NNLIAANNT

-1139 FATSQPMIMEQ
+1139 FANSQPMIQAQ
-1150 VRVIQ
+1150 VAVIQ

-1161 RQLGV
+1161 RELGV
-1166 IQPQV
+1166 VQPQV

-1343 EQQRAEAKRAAGSGD
+1343 EQQRAEAKRNAGGGDSG
-1358 GATGLR
+1358 GGLR

-1378 QGMAGEKVTVTH
+1378 QGTAGEKVTVTH